1 MSVAGIWDVTMDVG
15 DWLRGLGLSEYEPAF
30 RDNQIDSEV
39 LPKLT
44 GDDLKELGV
53 ASVGHRRK
61 LLSAIAELSGTFAEP
76 AAVAKAI
83 RLDPPVHA
91 AAERRQLTVMFCDL
105 VGSTAM
111 SARLDP
117 EDMREM
123 IAAYHQCCAS
133 LIERGGGFVAK
144 YMGDGVLGY
153 FGYPQA
159 HEHDAERAVRAGL
172 AIVEA
177 APTLQT
183 AAGVPLH
190 VRVGIAT
197 GIVIVGDPL
206 GSGEA
211 QEREVVGATP
221 NLAARLQG
229 IAEPDSV
236 VIAEGTR
243 KLLGELFELV
253 DLGPQKLKG
262 VAGITPAFAALRESS
277 QANRF
282 DALHPDGLAALVG
295 REAEC
300 ELLLRRWA
308 KAKGG
313 EGQVVLI
320 SGEAGIGKSR
330 LTAEFLERL
339 PGEPHTRLRY
349 FCSPQHTDS
358 ALYPIIGHIE
368 RAANFARE
376 DDAKTRLDKLEAVL
390 SRSSMSDEDAALL
403 AQMLSLPNDGRY
415 PALDLAPHQRRQR
428 TLAALA
434 RRIEGIARETPVLMV
449 YEDAHWADP
458 SSLEAIGL
466 LVDKIEALRLL
477 LFVTFRPEFVPPWAG
492 RPHVTALAINRLAPR
507 EVTALID
514 RVAGDKRLAANIRQ
528 DIVERAD
535 GIPLFVEEMTKAVLE
550 ADGDGAAARMV
561 ASAPSSAL
569 AVPASLHAS
578 LMARLDR
585 LGPAKGA
592 AQIGAAIGREFSHAL
607 LVSVASETGP
617 ELAASLDRLLQSGLL
632 SREGTPPHATY
643 LFKHALVQDAAYGTL
658 LRESRRALHT
668 RIADAIEERFPEVA
682 ESHPETLARHCT
694 EAGQIEKAA
703 SLWGKAGQRSLGN
716 AAFPE
721 AEGQLTRALAQI
733 TSLPSAP
740 VLHREQI
747 NLQVGLS
754 YALMQTKG
762 YGASET
768 KAAFE
773 LARVLIQRAEALRE
787 PAEDPLALF
796 SILYGVWVWNFAA
809 FNSRATLDLARQF
822 LTLAG
827 EQNET
832 LPLAIGH
839 RMTASSLLV
848 AGDIAKAREHFDSAS
863 ALYNPD
869 KHRPLVAR
877 IGHDLGVMTLCHRG
891 VDLWLLGYPEAARAD
906 IDRALRDAREFKHA
920 ATLMYALTY
929 NSIVNALRRDIAKA
943 QPDELLALADEK
955 GAVFWKASGGLVKS
969 WLFVLTGR
977 ASEAVTSFSSA
988 IAMSRSTGATIFVP
1002 LFLSMLGSA
1011 FAELRQFDQA
1021 RRCIGEA
1028 MALAEASGER
1038 WFDAEIYRIA
1048 GEIELGSSEREG
1060 PNAQRYFEQALG
1072 VARAQQARSLELR
1085 AATSLARLW
1094 RGQGRRTEARDLLAR
1109 VYDGFTEGFETLDLK
1124 EAKALLEE
1132 LASR

>member
-1 MSVAGIWDVTMDVG
+1 MDVG

-30 RDNQIDSEV
+30 HDAKIGPDV
-39 LPKLT
+39 LPDLT
-44 GDDLKELGV
+44 DSDIEKLGV
-53 ASVGHRRK
+53 PLGDRK
-61 LLSAIAELSGTFAEP
+61 RLLKAIASFGP
-76 AAVAKAI
+76 AQMVAVP
-83 RLDPPVHA
+83 RGPSPTPSSTD

-105 VGSTAM
+105 VGSTAL

-117 EDMREM
+117 EDMREV
-123 IAAYHQCCAS
+123 IAAYQRCIS
-133 LIERGGGFVAK
+133 ETVRRFGGFVAR
-144 YMGDGVLGY
+144 YMGDGVLAY

-159 HEHDAERAVRAGL
+159 HEHDAEQAVRAGL
-172 AIVEA
+172 AVVEA

-183 AAGVPLH
+183 AAGGPLH
-190 VRVGIAT
+190 VRVGLAT
-197 GIVIVGDPL
+197 GIVVVGDLL
-206 GSGEA
+206 GSTEA
-211 QEREVVGATP
+211 QERGVFGDTP
-221 NLAARLQG
+221 HLAARLQV
-229 IAEPDSV
+229 IAQPDSV
-236 VIAEGTR
+236 VIAESTR
-243 KLLGELFELV
+243 KLVGDLFEIV
-253 DLGPQKLKG
+253 DLGPLKLKG
-262 VAGITPAFAALRESS
+262 VAGTTPAFGALRESS

-282 DALHPDGLAALVG
+282 EALHPGGLAALVG

-300 ELLLRRWA
+300 ELLLRCWA

-313 EGQVVLI
+313 QGQVALI

-368 RAANFARE
+368 RAANFAPE
-376 DDAKTRLDKLEAVL
+376 DDAKTRLDKLEVVL

-403 AQMLSLPNDGRY
+403 AEMLSLPNDGRF

-466 LVDKIEALRLL
+466 LVDKIAALRLL

-492 RPHVTALAINRLAPR
+492 RPHVTALTINRLAPR
-507 EVTALID
+507 DVIALID
-514 RVAGDKRLAANIRQ
+514 QVASDRPLAANIRR
-528 DIVERAD
+528 DIVERSD
-535 GIPLFVEEMTKAVLE
+535 GVPLFVEEMTKAVLE
-550 ADGDGAAARMV
+550 ADGESAAARMV
-561 ASAPSSAL
+561 AAAPSPVP
-569 AVPASLHAS
+569 AVPATLHGS

-585 LGPAKGA
+585 LGRAKGV

-607 LVSVASETGP
+607 LASVARETEP

-632 SREGTPPHATY
+632 SREGMPPHARY

-658 LRESRRALHT
+658 LREPRRALHA
-668 RIADAIEERFPEVA
+668 RIAVAIEERFPEVA
-682 ESHPETLARHCT
+682 ESQPETLARHYT
-694 EAGQIEKAA
+694 EAGLNEKAA
-703 SLWGKAGQRSLGN
+703 SLWGKAGQRSLRS

-721 AEGQLTRALAQI
+721 AERQLTRALAQI

-740 VLHREQI
+740 VLRREQI
-747 NLQVGLS
+747 KLQVGLS

-768 KAAFE
+768 KAALE
-773 LARVLIQRAEALRE
+773 QARVLIQRTEALGE

-809 FNSRATLDLARQF
+809 FDSLATLDLAEQF
-822 LTLAG
+822 LTLAR
-827 EQNET
+827 QRDET
-832 LPLAIGH
+832 FPLAIGH
-839 RMTASSLLV
+839 RIIACSLLV

-863 ALYNPD
+863 TLYKPD
-869 KHRPLVAR
+869 EHRPLVAR
-877 IGHDLGVMTLCHRG
+877 IGHDLGVMTQCNRAI
-891 VDLWLLGYPEAARAD
+891 DLWLLGYPAAARAD
-906 IDRALRDAREFKHA
+906 IDDAVHDAREFKHA

-929 NSIVNALRRDIAKA
+929 NSIVNALRRDVAKA
-943 QPDELLALADEK
+943 QADELSALADEK
-955 GAVFWKASGGLVKS
+955 GALFWKASGGLVKS

-977 ASEAVTSFSSA
+977 ASDAITSFTSA
-988 IAMSRSTGATIFVP
+988 IAMFRSTGATIFLP

-1011 FAELRQFDQA
+1011 FAEVRQFDQA
-1021 RRCIGEA
+1021 RRCIREA
-1028 MALAEASGER
+1028 MALAAASGER
-1038 WFDAEIYRIA
+1038 WFDAETYRIA
-1048 GEIELGSSEREG
+1048 GEIELRSPECNSADVQG
-1060 PNAQRYFEQALG
+1060 YFEQALG

-1094 RGQGRRTEARDLLAR
+1094 RDQGRRLEARDLLGR
-1109 VYDGFTEGFETLDLK
+1109 VYDWFTEGFDTLDLN
-1124 EAKALLEE
+1124 EANALLEE
-1132 LASR
+1132 LASRVVH

>member
-1 MSVAGIWDVTMDVG
+1 MDVG
-15 DWLRGLGLSEYEPAF
+15 DWLRSLGLSEYEPAF

-39 LPKLT
+39 LRKLT

-76 AAVAKAI
+76 AAAAK
-83 RLDPPVHA
+83 PVHG

-105 VGSTAM
+105 VGSTAI

-177 APTLQT
+177 APRLQT

-190 VRVGIAT
+190 VRAGIAT
-197 GIVIVGDPL
+197 GIVIVGDLL

-211 QEREVVGATP
+211 QEREVVGSTP

-229 IAEPDSV
+229 IAEPDCV

-253 DLGPQKLKG
+253 DLGPQRLKG
-262 VAGITPAFAALRESS
+262 VAGTTLAFAALRERSE
-277 QANRF
+277 ANRF
-282 DALHPDGLAALVG
+282 EALHPDGLGALVG

-308 KAKGG
+308 KAKEG
-313 EGQVVLI
+313 EGQVALI

-349 FCSPQHTDS
+349 FCSPQHIDS
-358 ALYPIIGHIE
+358 ALYPIIDHIE

-390 SRSSMSDEDAALL
+390 SRSSMPDKDAALL

-415 PALDLAPHQRRQR
+415 PVLDLAPHQRRRR

-477 LFVTFRPEFVPPWAG
+477 LFVTFRPEFIPPWAG
-492 RPHVTALAINRLAPR
+492 RPNVTALTINRLAPS
-507 EVTALID
+507 EVTELID
-514 RVAGDKRLAANIRQ
+514 RVAGNTPLPANIRQ

-550 ADGDGAAARMV
+550 AEGESGAARMV
-561 ASAPSSAL
+561 ASSPSPTL

-585 LGPAKGA
+585 LGPAKGV

-607 LVSVASETGP
+607 LVSITGETEP
-617 ELAASLDRLLQSGLL
+617 ELAASLDQLVQSGLL
-632 SREGTPPHATY
+632 SREGTPPHAVY

-658 LRESRRALHT
+658 LRQPRRALHA
-668 RIADAIEERFPEVA
+668 RIAAAIEERFPEVA

-721 AEGQLTRALAQI
+721 AERQLTRALAQI
-733 TSLPSAP
+733 TSLPSAS
-740 VLHREQI
+740 VARREQI
-747 NLQVGLS
+747 KLQVGLS

-762 YGASET
+762 YGAPET

-773 LARVLIQRAEALRE
+773 LARVLIQRAEAFGE

-809 FNSRATLDLARQF
+809 FNSQAALDLARHF
-822 LTLAG
+822 LALAH
-827 EQNET
+827 EQDAA

-848 AGDIAKAREHFDSAS
+848 AGDIGKAREHFDRAS

-891 VDLWLLGYPEAARAD
+891 IDLWLLGYPDAARVD
-906 IDRALRDAREFKHA
+906 LDRALSQAREFQHA
-920 ATLMYALTY
+920 ATLMYALNY
-929 NSIVNALRRDIAKA
+929 NSIVSAFRGDTANEQA
-943 QPDELLALADEK
+943 DELVALADEK
-955 GAVFWKASGGLVKS
+955 GALFWKASGELIKS
-969 WLFVLTGR
+969 WLFVLTGH

-988 IAMSRSTGATIFVP
+988 IPMFRSTGATIFVP
-1002 LFLSMLGSA
+1002 LFLSMRGSA
-1011 FAELRQFDQA
+1011 FAQLQQFDQA

-1028 MALAEASGER
+1028 IALAEASGER
-1038 WFDAEIYRIA
+1038 WFDAEIHRIA
-1048 GEIELGSSEREG
+1048 GEIESGSSERKG
-1060 PNAQRYFEQALG
+1060 PNAQRYFEQALD
-1072 VARAQQARSLELR
+1072 VARARDARSLELR

-1094 RGQGRRTEARDLLAR
+1094 RDQGRRKEARDLLAP
-1109 VYDGFTEGFETLDLK
+1109 VYDWFTEGFDTRDLK
-1124 EAKALLEE
+1124 EAKALLQE
-1132 LASR
+1132 LASRV

>member
-1 MSVAGIWDVTMDVG
+1 MDVG
-15 DWLRGLGLSEYEPAF
+15 EWLRSLGLSRYEEAF
-30 RDNQIDSEV
+30 REAEIGPDV
-39 LPKLT
+39 LPDLT
-44 GDDLKELGV
+44 DGDLAKLGV
-53 ASVGHRRK
+53 PLGDRK
-61 LLSAIAELSGTFAEP
+61 RLLKAIASFGLAEVVAEP
-76 AAVAKAI
+76 
-83 RLDPPVHA
+83 RGPSPTPSSTD

-105 VGSTAM
+105 VDSTAM

-117 EDMREM
+117 EDMREV
-123 IAAYHQCCAS
+123 IAAYQKCVS
-133 LIERGGGFVAK
+133 ERVRRFGGFVAK
-144 YMGDGVLGY
+144 YMGDGVLTY

-183 AAGVPLH
+183 VAGAPLH
-190 VRVGIAT
+190 VRVGLAT
-197 GIVIVGDPL
+197 GIVVVGDLL

-211 QEREVVGATP
+211 QERGVVGDTP
-221 NLAARLQG
+221 HLAARLQV
-229 IAEPDSV
+229 IAQPDSV

-243 KLLGELFELV
+243 KLVGDLFEIV

-262 VAGITPAFAALRESS
+262 VAATTLAYAALRESS

-282 DALHPDGLAALVG
+282 EALHPGGLAALVG

-376 DDAKTRLDKLEAVL
+376 DDAKTRLDKLEVVL

-403 AQMLSLPNDGRY
+403 AEMLSLPNDGRY

-492 RPHVTALAINRLAPR
+492 RPHVTALTINRLAPR
-507 EVTALID
+507 EVITLID
-514 RVAGDKRLAANIRQ
+514 RVAGDRPLAANIRQ

-550 ADGDGAAARMV
+550 AEGEGAAARMV
-561 ASAPSSAL
+561 AAAQSPAL

-585 LGPAKGA
+585 LGPARGV

-607 LVSVASETGP
+607 LASVTRETEP

-632 SREGTPPHATY
+632 SREGTPPHAMY

-658 LRESRRALHT
+658 LREPRRALHA
-668 RIADAIEERFPEVA
+668 RIADAIEVQFPEVA
-682 ESHPETLARHCT
+682 EGQPETLARHCT

-703 SLWGKAGQRSLGN
+703 SLWGKAGQRSLRS

-733 TSLPSAP
+733 TSLPGVP
-740 VLHREQI
+740 ILRREQI
-747 NLQVGLS
+747 KLQVGLS

-773 LARVLIQRAEALRE
+773 QARVLIQRAEALGE

-809 FNSRATLDLARQF
+809 FNNHATLDLARQF
-822 LTLAG
+822 LTLAD
-827 EQNET
+827 EQDET

-839 RMTASSLLV
+839 RMIAGSLLV
-848 AGDIAKAREHFDSAS
+848 AGDLAKAREHFDSAS
-863 ALYNPD
+863 TLYKPD
-869 KHRPLVAR
+869 EHRPLVAR
-877 IGHDLGVMTLCHRG
+877 IGHDLGVMTLCNRAI
-891 VDLWLLGYPEAARAD
+891 DLWLLGYPAAARAD

-929 NSIVNALRRDIAKA
+929 NSIVNALRRDIAEA
-943 QPDELLALADEK
+943 QADELAALADEK
-955 GAVFWKASGGLVKS
+955 GALFWKASGGLVKS

-977 ASEAVTSFSSA
+977 ASDAVTSFSSA
-988 IAMSRSTGATIFVP
+988 IAMFRSTGATIFVP

-1028 MALAEASGER
+1028 MALAKASGER

-1048 GEIELGSSEREG
+1048 GEIELRSPECKG
-1060 PNAQRYFEQALG
+1060 PNAQRHFEQALG
-1072 VARAQQARSLELR
+1072 VARAQQARSCELR

-1094 RGQGRRTEARDLLAR
+1094 RGQDKRAEAHDLLAP
-1109 VYDGFTEGFETLDLK
+1109 VYGWFTEGFDTLDLI
-1124 EAKALLEE
+1124 EAKALLAE
-1132 LASR
+1132 LAS

>member
-1 MSVAGIWDVTMDVG
+1 MDVG
-15 DWLRGLGLSEYEPAF
+15 DWLRSLGLSEYEPAF
-30 RDNQIDSEV
+30 RDNQIDSAV
-39 LPKLT
+39 LRKLT
-44 GDDLKELGV
+44 GDDLRELGV

-61 LLSAIAELSGTFAEP
+61 LLSAIAELSGTFAE
-76 AAVAKAI
+76 AADVAKAF
-83 RLDPPVHA
+83 RVESPFHA
-91 AAERRQLTVMFCDL
+91 TAERRQLTVMFCDL

-111 SARLDP
+111 SGRLDP

-133 LIERGGGFVAK
+133 LIEGGGGFVAK
-144 YMGDGVLGY
+144 YMGDGVLAY
-153 FGYPQA
+153 FGYPRA
-159 HEHDAERAVRAGL
+159 NEHDAERAVRAGL

-177 APTLQT
+177 APALKN
-183 AAGVPLH
+183 ASVAPMH

-197 GIVIVGDPL
+197 GIVIVGDLL
-206 GSGEA
+206 GLGA
-211 QEREVVGATP
+211 GREREVVGDTP
-221 NLAARLQG
+221 NLAARLQE
-229 IAEPDSV
+229 IAKPDSV

-253 DLGPQKLKG
+253 DLGPQQLKG
-262 VAGITPAFAALRESS
+262 VAGTTPAFAALRESS

-282 DALHPDGLAALVG
+282 EALHPGGLAALVG
-295 REAEC
+295 REPEC
-300 ELLLRRWA
+300 ELLLRLWA

-313 EGQVVLI
+313 EGQVVLM
-320 SGEAGIGKSR
+320 SGEAGVGKSR

-368 RAANFARE
+368 RIANFARD

-390 SRSSMSDEDAALL
+390 SKSSLSQEDAALL
-403 AQMLSLPNDGRY
+403 AETLSLPNDGRY
-415 PALDLAPHQRRQR
+415 PILDLAPHQRRQR

-434 RRIEGIARETPVLMV
+434 NRIEGLTRERPVLMV

-466 LVDKIEALRLL
+466 LVDKIESLRLL
-477 LFVTFRPEFVPPWAG
+477 LFVTFRPEFVSPWAE
-492 RPHVTALAINRLAPR
+492 RPHVTALTMNRLAPR
-507 EVTALID
+507 EVIALID
-514 RVAGDKRLAANIRQ
+514 RIAGDKPLASNIRQ

-550 ADGDGAAARMV
+550 AEGEGAAARMV
-561 ASAPSSAL
+561 AAAPSPAL

-585 LGPAKGA
+585 LGPAKGV

-607 LVSVASETGP
+607 LASVTRETEP

-632 SREGTPPHATY
+632 SRDGTPPDAMY

-658 LRESRRALHT
+658 LREPRRALHA
-668 RIADAIEERFPEVA
+668 RIADAIEDELPEVA
-682 ESHPETLARHCT
+682 ESRPETLARHFT
-694 EAGQIEKAA
+694 EAGLIEKAA
-703 SLWGKAGQRSLGN
+703 GLWGKAGQRSLRR

-733 TSLPSAP
+733 ASLPSSPA
-740 VLHREQI
+740 LRREQI
-747 NLQVGLS
+747 KLQVGLS
-754 YALMQTKG
+754 YGLMQTKG

-768 KAAFE
+768 RVAFE
-773 LARVLIQRAEALRE
+773 GARALIQQAEALGE
-787 PAEDPLALF
+787 PTEDPLALF

-809 FNSRATLDLARQF
+809 FNSHATRDLARQF
-822 LTLAG
+822 LTLAHDRD
-827 EQNET
+827 ET
-832 LPLAIGH
+832 LALAIGH
-839 RMTASSLLV
+839 RMTASSLLL
-848 AGDIAKAREHFDSAS
+848 AGDIAEAREHFDSANG
-863 ALYNPD
+863 LYNPD
-869 KHRPLVAR
+869 EHRPLVAR

-891 VDLWLLGYPEAARAD
+891 IDLWLLGYPEAALAD
-906 IDRALRDAREFKHA
+906 IDRALREAREFQHA

-929 NSIVNALRRDIAKA
+929 NSIVKAFRRDIAEA
-943 QPDELLALADEK
+943 QADELVALADEK
-955 GAVFWKASGGLVKS
+955 GALFWKASGGLVKS
-969 WLFVLTGR
+969 WVFVLTGR
-977 ASEAVTSFSSA
+977 ASDAVASLGPT
-988 IAMSRSTGATIFVP
+988 IAMFRSTGATIFIP
-1002 LFLSMLGSA
+1002 LFLSMLGCA

-1021 RRCIGEA
+1021 RRSIDEA
-1028 MALAEASGER
+1028 IALAESSGER

-1048 GEIELGSSEREG
+1048 GEIELGSSERDG
-1060 PNAQRYFEQALG
+1060 ANAQRYFEQALG
-1072 VARAQQARSLELR
+1072 VARAQQARSWELR

-1094 RGQGRRTEARDLLAR
+1094 RGQGRRTEARDLLAS
-1109 VYDGFTEGFETLDLK
+1109 VYDGFTEGFDTLDLK
-1124 EAKALLEE
+1124 EAKTLLEE

>member
-1 MSVAGIWDVTMDVG
+1 MDVG
-15 DWLRGLGLSEYEPAF
+15 DWLRSLGLSEYEPAF
-30 RDNQIDSEV
+30 RDNQIDREV
-39 LPKLT
+39 LRQLT

-61 LLSAIAELSGTFAEP
+61 LLSAIAALSGTFAEP
-76 AAVAKAI
+76 AAVAKMI

-159 HEHDAERAVRAGL
+159 HEHDAELAVKAGL

-177 APTLQT
+177 APTLRT
-183 AAGVPLH
+183 AAGAPLH

-197 GIVIVGDPL
+197 GIVIVGDLL

-211 QEREVVGATP
+211 QEREVVGGTP

-236 VIAEGTR
+236 VIAEDTR
-243 KLLGELFELV
+243 RLLGELFELV

-262 VAGITPAFAALRESS
+262 VAGTTRAFAALRESS

-282 DALHPDGLAALVG
+282 EALHPDGLAALVG

-300 ELLLRRWA
+300 DLLLRRWA

-339 PGEPHTRLRY
+339 PGERHTRLRY

-376 DDAKTRLDKLEAVL
+376 DDAETRLDKLEAVL
-390 SRSSMSDEDAALL
+390 SKSSVSDEDAALL

-415 PALDLAPHQRRQR
+415 PALDLAPHERRQR

-434 RRIEGIARETPVLMV
+434 HRIEGIARETPVLMV

-477 LFVTFRPEFVPPWAG
+477 LFVTFRPEFVPPWAA
-492 RPHVTALAINRLAPR
+492 RPHVTALTINRLASR
-507 EVTALID
+507 EVIALID
-514 RVAGDKRLAANIRQ
+514 RVAGDKPLAANIRQ

-550 ADGDGAAARMV
+550 ADGEGGAARMV
-561 ASAPSSAL
+561 AAAPSPAL

-585 LGPAKGA
+585 LGPAKGV

-607 LVSVASETGP
+607 LASVTRET
-617 ELAASLDRLLQSGLL
+617 EADLAASLDRLLQSGLL
-632 SREGTPPHATY
+632 SREGTPPHAIY

-658 LRESRRALHT
+658 LREPRRALHA
-668 RIADAIEERFPEVA
+668 RIADAIDEQFPEGA

-721 AEGQLTRALAQI
+721 AERQLTRALAQI
-733 TSLPSAP
+733 ASLPSTL
-740 VLHREQI
+740 VLRREQI
-747 NLQVGLS
+747 KLQVGLS

-773 LARVLIQRAEALRE
+773 RARVLIQRAEALGE
-787 PAEDPLALF
+787 PAEDRLALF
-796 SILYGVWVWNFAA
+796 SILYGVWVWNFAG
-809 FNSRATLDLARQF
+809 FDSHATLDLAKQF
-822 LTLAG
+822 LTLAR
-827 EQNET
+827 EQDET
-832 LPLAIGH
+832 FPLAIGH

-848 AGDIAKAREHFDSAS
+848 AGDIAVAREHFDSAS

-877 IGHDLGVMTLCHRG
+877 IGHDLGVMTLCHRAI
-891 VDLWLLGYPEAARAD
+891 DLWLLGYPEAARAD
-906 IDRALRDAREFKHA
+906 IDCALRDAREFKHA

-929 NSIVNALRRDIAKA
+929 NSIVYALRRDIAKA
-943 QPDELLALADEK
+943 QADELVALADEK
-955 GAVFWKASGGLVKS
+955 GALFWKASGGLVKS

-977 ASEAVTSFSSA
+977 PSDAVTSFDSS
-988 IAMSRSTGATIFVP
+988 ITIFRSTGATIFVP

-1011 FAELRQFDQA
+1011 FAELQQFDRA
-1021 RRCIGEA
+1021 RRCIGDA

-1038 WFDAEIYRIA
+1038 WFDAETYRVA
-1048 GEIELGSSEREG
+1048 GEIELRSSERNG

-1072 VARAQQARSLELR
+1072 VARAQQAHSCELR

-1094 RGQGRRTEARDLLAR
+1094 RDQGRRTEARDLLAR
-1109 VYDGFTEGFETLDLK
+1109 VHDWFTEGFDTFDLK

-1132 LASR
+1132 MA

>member
-1 MSVAGIWDVTMDVG
+1 MDVG
-15 DWLRGLGLSEYEPAF
+15 DWLRSLGLSEYEPAF
-30 RDNQIDSEV
+30 RDNQIDNEV
-39 LPKLT
+39 LGKLT

-61 LLSAIAELSGTFAEP
+61 LLTAIAELSQRFAEP

-83 RLDPPVHA
+83 RVDPPVHA

-123 IAAYHQCCAS
+123 IAAYHQCCAR

-153 FGYPQA
+153 FGYPLA

-183 AAGVPLH
+183 AAGAPLH

-197 GIVIVGDPL
+197 GIVIVGDLL

-211 QEREVVGATP
+211 QEREVVGGTP

-253 DLGPQKLKG
+253 DLGPQRLKG
-262 VAGITPAFAALRESS
+262 VAGTTPAFAALRESS

-282 DALHPDGLAALVG
+282 EALHPHGLATLVG

-358 ALYPIIGHIE
+358 VLYPIIGHIE

-376 DDAKTRLDKLEAVL
+376 DDATTRFDKLKVVL

-434 RRIEGIARETPVLMV
+434 RRIEGITRETPVLMV

-492 RPHVTALAINRLAPR
+492 RPHVTALTINRLAPR

-514 RVAGDKRLAANIRQ
+514 RVAGDKPLAANIRQ

-550 ADGDGAAARMV
+550 AEGEGAAARMV
-561 ASAPSSAL
+561 ASAPCRAL

-585 LGPAKGA
+585 LGPAKGV

-607 LVSVASETGP
+607 LVSVTGETEP
-617 ELAASLDRLLQSGLL
+617 ELAASLDQLLQSGLL
-632 SREGTPPHATY
+632 SRDGTPPHATY

-658 LRESRRALHT
+658 LREPRRALHA

-740 VLHREQI
+740 VVRREQI
-747 NLQVGLS
+747 KLQVGLS

-773 LARVLIQRAEALRE
+773 LARVLIQRAEALGE

-809 FNSRATLDLARQF
+809 FNSRATLDLSRQF
-822 LTLAG
+822 LTLAR
-827 EQNET
+827 EQDET

-839 RMTASSLLV
+839 RITASSLLV
-848 AGDIAKAREHFDSAS
+848 AGHTAKAQEHFDSAS

-891 VDLWLLGYPEAARAD
+891 IDLWLLGYPEAARAD
-906 IDRALRDAREFKHA
+906 TDRALRDAREFNHA

-929 NSIVNALRRDIAKA
+929 DSIVNALRRDIARA
-943 QPDELLALADEK
+943 RPDELLALADEK

-977 ASEAVTSFSSA
+977 ASDAVTSFSSA

-1002 LFLSMLGSA
+1002 LFLAMLGSA

-1021 RRCIGEA
+1021 RRRIGEA
-1028 MALAEASGER
+1028 MALGEASGER

-1048 GEIELGSSEREG
+1048 GEIELGSSERKG

-1094 RGQGRRTEARDLLAR
+1094 SGQGRHTEARDLLAR
-1109 VYDGFTEGFETLDLK
+1109 VYDWFTEGFDTLDLK

-1132 LASR
+1132 LGSRAAR

>member
-1 MSVAGIWDVTMDVG
+1 MDVG
-15 DWLRGLGLSEYEPAF
+15 EWLRSLGLSRYEEAF
-30 RDNQIDSEV
+30 REAEIGPDV
-39 LPKLT
+39 LPDLTDGDLEKLDVAL
-44 GDDLKELGV
+44 GDRKRLLK
-53 ASVGHRRK
+53 
-61 LLSAIAELSGTFAEP
+61 AIASFGPAQMVAEP
-76 AAVAKAI
+76 SPSPTPSST
-83 RLDPPVHA
+83 D

-105 VGSTAM
+105 VGSTAI
-111 SARLDP
+111 STRLDP
-117 EDMREM
+117 EDMREV
-123 IAAYHQCCAS
+123 IAAYQKCVS
-133 LIERGGGFVAK
+133 ETVRRFGGFVAK
-144 YMGDGVLGY
+144 YMGDGVLAY

-177 APTLQT
+177 APTIQT
-183 AAGVPLH
+183 AAGAPLH
-190 VRVGIAT
+190 VRLGIAT
-197 GIVIVGDPL
+197 GIVVVGDLL

-211 QEREVVGATP
+211 QERGVVGGTP

-236 VIAEGTR
+236 VIAESTR

-262 VAGITPAFAALRESS
+262 VAGPTLAFAALRESS

-282 DALHPDGLAALVG
+282 EALHPGGLAALVG
-295 REAEC
+295 RDAEC
-300 ELLLRRWA
+300 ELLLRLWA

-313 EGQVVLI
+313 EGQVALI

-358 ALYPIIGHIE
+358 AFYPIIGHVE

-376 DDAKTRLDKLEAVL
+376 DDDKTRLDKLDSVL

-403 AQMLSLPNDGRY
+403 AEMLSLPNDGRY
-415 PALDLAPHQRRQR
+415 PALDLAPHQRRQK

-492 RPHVTALAINRLAPR
+492 RPHVTALTINRLAPR

-514 RVAGDKRLAANIRQ
+514 RVAGDKPLAANIRQ

-550 ADGDGAAARMV
+550 AEGEGAATRMV
-561 ASAPSSAL
+561 ASAPSPAL

-585 LGPAKGA
+585 LGPAKGV

-607 LVSVASETGP
+607 LASVTRETEP

-632 SREGTPPHATY
+632 SREGTPPHAMY

-658 LRESRRALHT
+658 LREPRRALHA

-682 ESHPETLARHCT
+682 ENQPETLARHCT
-694 EAGQIEKAA
+694 EAGQIDKAA

-733 TSLPSAP
+733 TSLSSTP
-740 VLHREQI
+740 VLRGEQI
-747 NLQVGLS
+747 KLQVGLS

-773 LARVLIQRAEALRE
+773 LARVLIQQAEALGE

-809 FNSRATLDLARQF
+809 FNSRAALDLARQF
-822 LTLAG
+822 ITLAH
-827 EQNET
+827 QQDTT

-848 AGDIAKAREHFDSAS
+848 AGDIAKAREYFDSAR

-891 VDLWLLGYPEAARAD
+891 IDLWLLGYPEAARAD
-906 IDRALRDAREFKHA
+906 IDRGLRDAREFKHA

-943 QPDELLALADEK
+943 QPDELVALADEK
-955 GAVFWKASGGLVKS
+955 GAVFWKASGELVKS

-988 IAMSRSTGATIFVP
+988 IALSRSTGATIFVP

-1011 FAELRQFDQA
+1011 FAEMRQFDQA
-1021 RRCIGEA
+1021 RRCIAEA

-1038 WFDAEIYRIA
+1038 WFDAEIHRIA
-1048 GEIELGSSEREG
+1048 GEIELGSSERIG
-1060 PNAQRYFEQALG
+1060 SDAQRYFEQALG
-1072 VARAQQARSLELR
+1072 VAREQQARSWELR
-1085 AATSLARLW
+1085 AAVSLARL
-1094 RGQGRRTEARDLLAR
+1094 RRDQDKRAEAHDLLAP
-1109 VYDGFTEGFETLDLK
+1109 VYGWFTEGFDTLDLM
-1124 EAKALLEE
+1124 EAKALLAE
-1132 LASR
+1132 LAS

>member
-1 MSVAGIWDVTMDVG
+1 MDVG
-15 DWLRGLGLSEYEPAF
+15 EWLRSLGLSRYEQAF
-30 RDNQIDSEV
+30 RDAEIGPDV
-39 LPKLT
+39 LP
-44 GDDLKELGV
+44 DLADSDLEKLGV
-53 ASVGHRRK
+53 PLGDRKRLLKATASFGPAQMV
-61 LLSAIAELSGTFAEP
+61 AEP
-76 AAVAKAI
+76 
-83 RLDPPVHA
+83 RGPSPTPSSTA

-105 VGSTAM
+105 VGSTAL

-117 EDMREM
+117 EDTREV
-123 IAAYHQCCAS
+123 IAAYQKCVS
-133 LIERGGGFVAK
+133 ETVRGFSGFVAQ
-144 YMGDGVLGY
+144 YMGDGVLAY

-172 AIVEA
+172 AVVEA
-177 APTLQT
+177 VPTLQT
-183 AAGVPLH
+183 TAGAPLH

-197 GIVIVGDPL
+197 GIVIVGDL
-206 GSGEA
+206 FGSGEA
-211 QEREVVGATP
+211 RERGVVGDTP

-243 KLLGELFELV
+243 KLLGVLFELV

-262 VAGITPAFAALRESS
+262 VAGTTLAFGALRESS
-277 QANRF
+277 QTNRF
-282 DALHPDGLAALVG
+282 KALHPGGLAALVG

-300 ELLLRRWA
+300 ELLLRRWE

-313 EGQVVLI
+313 EGQAALI

-330 LTAEFLERL
+330 LTAEFLKRQ

-349 FCSPQHTDS
+349 FCSPHHTDS
-358 ALYPIIGHIE
+358 AFYPIIGNIE

-376 DDAKTRLDKLEAVL
+376 DDAKTRLDKLEVVL

-403 AQMLSLPNDGRY
+403 AEMLSLPNDGRY

-434 RRIEGIARETPVLMV
+434 RRIEGIARETPVWMV
-449 YEDAHWADP
+449 FEDAHWADP

-477 LFVTFRPEFVPPWAG
+477 LFVTFRSEFVPPWAG
-492 RPHVTALAINRLAPR
+492 RPHVTALTINRLAPR
-507 EVTALID
+507 EVIALID
-514 RVAGDKRLAANIRQ
+514 RVAGDKPLAANIRQ

-550 ADGDGAAARMV
+550 AEGEGAAARMV
-561 ASAPSSAL
+561 AAAPSPAL

-585 LGPAKGA
+585 LGPARGV

-607 LVSVASETGP
+607 LASVTHETEL

-632 SREGTPPHATY
+632 SREGTPPHAMY

-658 LRESRRALHT
+658 LREPRRALHA

-682 ESHPETLARHCT
+682 ESQPETLARHYT
-694 EAGQIEKAA
+694 EAGLIEKAA
-703 SLWGKAGQRSLGN
+703 SLWGKAGQRSLRS

-740 VLHREQI
+740 VLRGEQI
-747 NLQVGLS
+747 KLQVGLS

-773 LARVLIQRAEALRE
+773 QARVLIQRAEALGE

-809 FNSRATLDLARQF
+809 FNSHATLALARQF
-822 LTLAG
+822 LTLAR
-827 EQNET
+827 ERDET
-832 LPLAIGH
+832 LPLAIGN
-839 RMTASSLLV
+839 RMIASSLLV
-848 AGDIAKAREHFDSAS
+848 AGDVAKAREHFDSAS
-863 ALYNPD
+863 TLYKPD
-869 KHRPLVAR
+869 EHRPLVAR
-877 IGHDLGVMTLCHRG
+877 IGHDLGVITQCNRAI
-891 VDLWLLGYPEAARAD
+891 DLWLLGYPAAARAD
-906 IDRALRDAREFKHA
+906 IDRALRDAREFNHA

-929 NSIVNALRRDIAKA
+929 NSIVNALRRDIVMA
-943 QPDELLALADEK
+943 QADELAALADEK
-955 GAVFWKASGGLVKS
+955 GALFWKASAELIKS

-977 ASEAVTSFSSA
+977 ASDAITSFTSA
-988 IAMSRSTGATIFVP
+988 IAMFRSTGATIFVP

-1011 FAELRQFDQA
+1011 FAELRQFYQA

-1028 MALAEASGER
+1028 MALADASGER
-1038 WFDAEIYRIA
+1038 WFDAEAYRIA
-1048 GEIELGSSEREG
+1048 GEIELRSPECNGAD
-1060 PNAQRYFEQALG
+1060 AQRYFEQALG

-1094 RGQGRRTEARDLLAR
+1094 RNQDKRVEAHDLLAP
-1109 VYDGFTEGFETLDLK
+1109 VYDWFTEGFDTLDLM
-1124 EAKALLEE
+1124 EAKALLDE
-1132 LASR
+1132 LPGHTATRTRRHLSQ

>member
-1 MSVAGIWDVTMDVG
+1 MDVG
-15 DWLRGLGLSEYEPAF
+15 DWLRSLGLDRYAGAF
-30 RDNQIDSEV
+30 RDAEVGPDILPDLTDS
-39 LPKLT
+39 
-44 GDDLKELGV
+44 DLEKLGV
-53 ASVGHRRK
+53 PLGDRRR
-61 LLSAIAELSGTFAEP
+61 LLKAIASFSSAPLATEPRGLSPTP
-76 AAVAKAI
+76 SSIDAV
-83 RLDPPVHA
+83 
-91 AAERRQLTVMFCDL
+91 ERRQLTVMFCDL
-105 VGSTAM
+105 VGSTEL
-111 SARLDP
+111 STRLDP
-117 EDMREM
+117 EDMREV
-123 IAAYHQCCAS
+123 IAAYRKCVS
-133 LIERGGGFVAK
+133 ETVRRFGGFVAK

-177 APTLQT
+177 APALQT
-183 AAGVPLH
+183 AAGAPLH

-197 GIVIVGDPL
+197 GIVIVGDLL

-211 QEREVVGATP
+211 QERGVVGGTP

-236 VIAEGTR
+236 VMAESTR
-243 KLLGELFELV
+243 KMLGELFELA
-253 DLGPQKLKG
+253 DLGPQRLKG
-262 VAGITPAFAALRESS
+262 VAGATRAFAALRESS

-282 DALHPDGLAALVG
+282 EALHPDGLAALVG

-300 ELLLRRWA
+300 ELLLERWA
-308 KAKGG
+308 KAKVG

-339 PGEPHTRLRY
+339 PGEPYTRLRY

-358 ALYPIIGHIE
+358 ALYPIIGHIR

-376 DDAKTRLDKLEAVL
+376 DDAKTKLDKLEAVL
-390 SRSSMSDEDAALL
+390 SKSSMSHEDAALL

-415 PALDLAPHQRRQR
+415 PTMDLAPHERRQR

-477 LFVTFRPEFVPPWAG
+477 LFVTFRPEFVPPWAVC
-492 RPHVTALAINRLAPR
+492 PHVTALTINRLAPR

-514 RVAGDKRLAANIRQ
+514 RVAGDKPLAANIRQ
-528 DIVERAD
+528 DIIERAD

-550 ADGDGAAARMV
+550 AEGEGAAIRMV
-561 ASAPSSAL
+561 ASAPSPAL

-585 LGPAKGA
+585 LGSAKGL

-607 LVSVASETGP
+607 LVSVTGNSES
-617 ELAASLDRLLQSGLL
+617 ELSAPLDRLLQSELL
-632 SREGTPPHATY
+632 SREGRPPHAMY

-658 LRESRRALHT
+658 LREPRRALHA

-682 ESHPETLARHCT
+682 ESHPETLARHYT

-703 SLWGKAGQRSLGN
+703 SLWGKAGQRSLGS

-721 AEGQLTRALAQI
+721 AERQLTRALVQI
-733 TSLPSAP
+733 ASLPSAP
-740 VLHREQI
+740 VLRREQI
-747 NLQVGLS
+747 KLQVGLS

-762 YGASET
+762 YGAPET

-773 LARVLIQRAEALRE
+773 LAREQIQRAEALGE

-822 LTLAG
+822 ITLAH
-827 EQNET
+827 EQDTT

-848 AGDIAKAREHFDSAS
+848 AGDITKAREYFDSAI

-891 VDLWLLGYPEAARAD
+891 IDLWLLGYPDAARVD
-906 IDRALRDAREFKHA
+906 IDRALGQAREFQHA
-920 ATLMYALTY
+920 ATLMYALNY
-929 NSIVNALRRDIAKA
+929 NSIVNAFRGDTANDQA
-943 QPDELLALADEK
+943 DELVALAAEK
-955 GAVFWKASGGLVKS
+955 GALFWKASGELIKS
-969 WLFVLTGR
+969 WLFVLKGH

-988 IAMSRSTGATIFVP
+988 IPMFRSTGATIFVP
-1002 LFLSMLGSA
+1002 LFLSMRGSA
-1011 FAELRQFDQA
+1011 FAQLQQFDQA
-1021 RRCIGEA
+1021 RHCIGEA

-1038 WFDAEIYRIA
+1038 WFDAEIHRIA
-1048 GEIELGSSEREG
+1048 GEIELDSSERKG
-1060 PNAQRYFEQALG
+1060 DDAQRYFEQALD
-1072 VARAQQARSLELR
+1072 VARAQQARALELR

-1094 RGQGRRTEARDLLAR
+1094 RDQDKRAEAHDLLAL
-1109 VYDGFTEGFETLDLK
+1109 VYGWFTEGFDTLDLM
-1124 EAKALLEE
+1124 EAKALLAE
-1132 LASR
+1132 LAS